1 MQSSEASATFRDL
14 GDEVKFWLAKDDGV
28 EASRPSHCPACGV
41 PAYRGDGG
49 LHLHGHGARERTVW
63 GPRTPEGPAWLATV
77 LLRRYRCTVCEAIRT
92 VQRPGLAARFRYS
105 LAAIALALA
114 AWAVWLQPPAA
125 VRDRISPWP
134 VVGASEAERWPSLR
148 RWARRA
154 AALFELPA
162 LPLGTVRTQ
171 ASRVAQLVRARGP
184 TDCGEAE
191 RVFVGAR
198 AR

>member
-1 MQSSEASATFRDL
+1 VKKSEARRTFGDR

-49 LHLHGHGARERTVW
+49 LHLHGHGVRERTVW
-63 GPRTPEGPAWLATV
+63 GPPTPDGPAWLATV
-77 LLRRYRCTVCEAIRT
+77 LMRRYRCTVCTAVRT
-92 VQRPGLAARFRYS
+92 VQRPGLTARFRYS
-105 LAAIALALA
+105 LAAIALALT
-114 AWAVWLQPPAA
+114 AWAVWRQPPAA
-125 VRDRISPWP
+125 VRARICPWP
-134 VVGASEAERWPSLR
+134 IVGASEAERWPSLR
-148 RWARRA
+148 RWTRRA

-162 LPLGTVRTQ
+162 LPLGTLRAQ
-171 ASRVAQLVRARGP
+171 AARIAQLVRARGP
-184 TDCGEAE
+184 TERGEAE